1 MNEDTTATNSI
12 CHLIRRIFRSGKQKL
27 LYSRQAEL
35 ESAYKTIRMAEN
47 YGDSYEAIANRI
59 RTESAR
65 YKAFK
70 QNPQPIARI
79 TINIKRLD
87 SNEFS
92 HHEYE
97 IRQPPER
104 QDNKGQVFL
113 ILMNDHIT
121 LCWSLSY
128 TTKTTCLCFQLPEPT
143 ATGLVIRSLTL
154 ETTIVS
160 STSRWSKTRTQATS
174 RSMPAL
180 KRDKPADAP
189 ATMPDCYTSAPR
201 SRIKPSRLSS
211 SSARSSYDISAN
223 ASKDNWRHNWSDEIR
238 LLVKTY

>member
-1 MNEDTTATNSI
+1 MDEDTTATNSI
-12 CHLIRRIFRSGKQKL
+12 CHLIRRIFRSGKQNL

-104 QDNKGQVFL
+104 QDNEGQASF
-113 ILMNDHIT
+113 
-121 LCWSLSY
+121 SY
-128 TTKTTCLCFQLPEPT
+128 THERSRNTVLEFVLHDQNYLPLFSIARTYSDWIGYKEFDLGNDDRVFYVEMVEDKNPGYV
-143 ATGLVIRSLTL
+143 AVHAGF
-154 ETTIVS
+154 
-160 STSRWSKTRTQATS
+160 KTRQA
-174 RSMPAL
+174 R
-180 KRDKPADAP
+180 
-189 ATMPDCYTSAPR
+189 
-201 SRIKPSRLSS
+201 
-211 SSARSSYDISAN
+211 
-223 ASKDNWRHNWSDEIR
+223 
-238 LLVKTY
+238 